1 MDNIILGVKEA
12 SRFLNTIS
20 NNMENSIMRG
30 AKKDVDIK
38 VLNLVSRVQGIIK
51 NIMYVWE
58 ELGKRVE
65 GEADSKIISLAP
77 YTYLFA
83 LENTLVFTRTRPETI
98 VLTYNSNT
106 RNMSFKARNFIMD
119 ILPSRLT
126 MLAKS
131 IRVDIDLFNLNDY
144 SAKKDELKAAL
155 KMAEKKINYLT
166 LLISQKILKKL

>member
-1 MDNIILGVKEA
+1 
-12 SRFLNTIS
+12 
-20 NNMENSIMRG
+20 
-30 AKKDVDIK
+30 
-38 VLNLVSRVQGIIK
+38 
-51 NIMYVWE
+51 
-58 ELGKRVE
+58 
-65 GEADSKIISLAP
+65 P

-106 RNMSFKARNFIMD
+106 RNMSFKARNFVMD

-155 KMAEKKINYLT
+155 KMAEKKINYLI